1 MPVVYICITP
11 SIHSMTADKGFGEM
25 FLQQHPLYAHNHI
38 QEIIYQFTLHPLGY
52 GTQISTED

>member
-1 MPVVYICITP
+1 
-11 SIHSMTADKGFGEM
+11 MTADKGFGEM